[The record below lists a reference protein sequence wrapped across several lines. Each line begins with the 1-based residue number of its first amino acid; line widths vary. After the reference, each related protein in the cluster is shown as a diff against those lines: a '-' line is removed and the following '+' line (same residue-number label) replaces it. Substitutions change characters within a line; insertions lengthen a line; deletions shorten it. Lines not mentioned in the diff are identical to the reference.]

1 MKIFNL
7 PDLGEGLQEAEVA
20 QWHVSVGDTVVAG
33 QPLVSVET
41 AKAIVEVPAPF
52 PGRVEKLFAAEGGVV
67 KVGRPLVGFESEGV
81 AAHDTGTVVGSVES
95 GSQVVEDRPA
105 AVAGRG
111 PSGIKAAPAV
121 RALAHRLGID
131 LAMVTPT
138 GPDGTITQGDVQRA
152 ARILKEAG
160 PQEVL
165 RGVRRVM
172 AQNMALAH
180 AEVAPATLVE
190 DADIHAWRPGEDV
203 TVRLIRALVAGCR
216 AEAALNA
223 WYDGQALART
233 VVARIDLGLAV
244 DTADGLFVPV
254 IRDAASLPPAGVRA
268 AVDRAVAQVKARSV
282 PPDELRGNTITLS
295 NFGMI
300 GGRYAAPV
308 VLPPTVAIL
317 GAGRVRDAVVAWH
330 GAPAV
335 HRVLPLSV
343 TFDHRAVTGG
353 EAGRFLAAVIA
364 DLERAD

>member
-1 MKIFNL
+1 VKIFNL

-20 QWHVSVGDTVVAG
+20 QWHVSAGDAVVAD

-41 AKAIVEVPAPF
+41 AKAVVEIPAPYA
-52 PGRVEKLFAAEGGVV
+52 GRVEKLFAAEAGIV
-67 KVGRPLVGFESEGV
+67 KVGAPLVGFESEG
-81 AAHDTGTVVGSVES
+81 APARDSGTVVGAVES

-105 AVAGRG
+105 AVAARG
-111 PSGIKAAPAV
+111 PAGIKAAPAV

-160 PQEVL
+160 PREVL

-172 AQNMALAH
+172 AQNMALAR
-180 AEVAPATLVE
+180 AEVAPATLME
-190 DADIHAWRPGEDV
+190 DADIHGWRQGEDV
-203 TVRLIRALVAGCR
+203 TLRLARALVAGCG
-216 AEAALNA
+216 AAPALNA

-244 DTADGLFVPV
+244 DTPDGLFVPV
-254 IRDAASLPPAGVRA
+254 IRDAGTLSPAELRD
-268 AVDRAVAQVKARSV
+268 AVDRAVEQVKARSV

-300 GGRYAAPV
+300 GGRYASPV
-308 VLPPTVAIL
+308 VMPPTVAIL
-317 GAGRVRDAVVAWH
+317 GAGRGRDAVVAWNN
-330 GAPAV
+330 APAV
-335 HRVLPLSV
+335 HRMLPLSL

-353 EAGRFLAAVIA
+353 EAARFLNAVIA
-364 DLERAD
+364 DLERPD